1 MRELGLLSL
10 EDFKHMMEGSEEDGA
25 RLFSVQDG
33 RQWAL
38 TEMKKFNLNGRLHS
52 KGDHMNEQVP

>member
-25 RLFSVQDG
+25 RLFSVVASDRMEG
-33 RQWAL
+33 
-38 TEMKKFNLNGRLHS
+38 NGH
-52 KGDHMNEQVP
+52 